1 MDLVSFYKD
10 REIAATLGRYLD
22 AKDVYFR
29 FSKSV
34 EDLSSSECLIPVLG
48 TQGAGKSTFLNAVLF
63 GDIILPVDADET
75 TCIPTVVRYGE
86 KAKPEAFVVM
96 SSGERR
102 TVACSQEGLRDYV
115 HQECNPGNQK
125 GVSHIE
131 IALKHDMLKGGIVFV
146 DLPGVGSITAA
157 NQKTTTEYLKKCSSA
172 IFMLRTVPP
181 ITQSESVFIQGALP
195 LMGKVFWVQNQWT
208 DESKEEVTEGKEHN
222 YRVLGKIADVLKMP
236 KSAISEPDVVCVYRA
251 FVGQSQGDAQM
262 VEKSGINAFRDKVL
276 VFAKDWRKN
285 VLDGKKAQA
294 IELLT
299 AAVKIAKE
307 RSEQLLGDAE
317 NERAKIAEE
326 KKKVE
331 EILDANTKV
340 VRGARDYLSGREGD
354 LRNLIATEC
363 QKCVENLRNGIRE
376 TIDQGVVGGEQL
388 NRAFAD
394 HVNRGSQDV
403 FNVIQPAFLDVANE
417 LTRML
422 GNLKD
427 CTSAVSGA
435 IKVGTPK
442 GGFSEKTKVHET
454 YKLFGGIAG
463 GVTGFFAGVKVGA
476 AVGTMIGGP
485 VGTVIGTVAGA
496 VTTMLAGVFGSFC
509 GSQAREI
516 QAENQKNT
524 ARNELFTAAA
534 KYADKLKATYNDAY
548 AKFADNLQSMIR
560 EWLKDQKDA
569 TDDKFRKAV
578 AAIEQPAGEK
588 QKQSKVAL
596 KDAEKFE
603 KIANELKGA

>member
-22 AKDVYFR
+22 AKDVEFR

-75 TCIPTVVRYGE
+75 TCIPTVVRYGAN
-86 KAKPEAFVVM
+86 AKPEAFVIM
-96 SSGERR
+96 SSGERCK
-102 TVACSQEGLRDYV
+102 VACSQEGLRDYV

-131 IALKHDMLKGGIVFV
+131 IALKHDMLKDGIVFV

-208 DESKEEVTEGKEHN
+208 DESKEEVAEGKEHN
-222 YRVLGKIADVLKMP
+222 YRVLGKLADVLKMP

-276 VFAKDWRKN
+276 EFAKDWRKN
-285 VLDGKKAQA
+285 VLDGKKEQA
-294 IELLT
+294 VELLT
-299 AAVKIAKE
+299 AAAKIAKE
-307 RSEQLLGDAE
+307 RSERLLGDAE
-317 NERAKIAEE
+317 NERAKIADE

-340 VRGARDYLSGREGD
+340 VREARDYLSDREGV
-354 LRNLIATEC
+354 LRNLISAEC

-376 TIDQGVVGGEQL
+376 TIDQGGGRR
-388 NRAFAD
+388 RA
-394 HVNRGSQDV
+394 
-403 FNVIQPAFLDVANE
+403 
-417 LTRML
+417 T
-422 GNLKD
+422 
-427 CTSAVSGA
+427 
-435 IKVGTPK
+435 
-442 GGFSEKTKVHET
+442 
-454 YKLFGGIAG
+454 
-463 GVTGFFAGVKVGA
+463 
-476 AVGTMIGGP
+476 
-485 VGTVIGTVAGA
+485 
-496 VTTMLAGVFGSFC
+496 
-509 GSQAREI
+509 
-516 QAENQKNT
+516 
-524 ARNELFTAAA
+524 
-534 KYADKLKATYNDAY
+534 
-548 AKFADNLQSMIR
+548 
-560 EWLKDQKDA
+560 
-569 TDDKFRKAV
+569 
-578 AAIEQPAGEK
+578 
-588 QKQSKVAL
+588 
-596 KDAEKFE
+596 
-603 KIANELKGA
+603 

>member
-10 REIAATLGRYLD
+10 REIAAALGRYLN
-22 AKDVYFR
+22 AKDVDFR

-102 TVACSQEGLRDYV
+102 KVACSQEGLRDYV

-131 IALKHDMLKGGIVFV
+131 IALKHDMLKDGIVFV

-222 YRVLGKIADVLKMP
+222 YRVLGKIAEVLKMP

-251 FVGQSQGDAQM
+251 FVGQSKGDAQM
-262 VEKSGINAFRDKVL
+262 VEKSGINAFRDRVL
-276 VFAKDWRKN
+276 AFAKDWRKD
-285 VLDGKKAQA
+285 VLNGKKEQA
-294 IELLT
+294 VELLT
-299 AAVKIAKE
+299 AAAKIAKE
-307 RSEQLLGDAE
+307 RSERLLGDAE
-317 NERAKIAEE
+317 NERAKIADE

-340 VRGARDYLSGREGD
+340 VREARDYLSDREGV
-354 LRNLIATEC
+354 LRNLISAEC

-388 NRAFAD
+388 NRAFND
-394 HVNRGSQDV
+394 HVNRGNEDV
-403 FNVIQPAFLDVANE
+403 FNVVQPVFLEVANE
-417 LTRML
+417 VIRIL

-427 CTSAVSGA
+427 SQLSLSDSLKN
-435 IKVGTPK
+435 IKSLGT
-442 GGFSEKTKVHET
+442 FSDKTKVHEF
-454 YKLFGGIAG
+454 YKLGGGIIGSAAAG
-463 GVTGFFAGVKVGA
+463 LAIA
-476 AVGTMIGGP
+476 AATGP
-485 VGTVIGTVAGA
+485 VGWVVGGA
-496 VTTMLAGVFGSFC
+496 IVLLSGLLGSFC
-509 GSQAREI
+509 GSKAREI
-516 QAENQKNT
+516 QAEKQKET
-524 ARNELFTAAA
+524 ARSELFNAAA

-569 TDDKFRKAV
+569 ADDKFRKAV

-603 KIANELKGA
+603 KIAKELKGA

>member
-10 REIAATLGRYLD
+10 REIAAALGRYLE
-22 AKDVYFR
+22 AKDVDFR

-63 GDIILPVDADET
+63 GDVILPVDADET
-75 TCIPTVVRYGE
+75 TCIPTAVRYGVN
-86 KAKPEAFVVM
+86 AKPEAFVVM
-96 SSGERR
+96 STGERR
-102 TVACSQEGLRDYV
+102 KVVCSQEGLREYV

-131 IALKHDMLKGGIVFV
+131 IALRHDMLKDGIVFV

-236 KSAISEPDVVCVYRA
+236 KSSILEPDVVCVYRA

-276 VFAKDWRKN
+276 EFAKDWRKN
-285 VLDGKKAQA
+285 VLNGKKEQTV
-294 IELLT
+294 ELLT
-299 AAVKIAKE
+299 AAAKIAKE
-307 RSEQLLGDAE
+307 RSERLLGDVE
-317 NERAKIAEE
+317 NERAKITEE

-340 VRGARDYLSGREGD
+340 VREARDYLSEREGE

-403 FNVIQPAFLDVANE
+403 FNVIQPVFLDVANE

-422 GNLKD
+422 GNLRD
-427 CTSAVSGA
+427 SSSVVSDS
-435 IKVGTPK
+435 IKVGAPK

-463 GVTGFFAGVKVGA
+463 GVAGVFAGVKVGA

-485 VGTVIGTVAGA
+485 VGTVVGSVVGA
-496 VTTMLAGVFGSFC
+496 ITTMLAGVFGSFC

-534 KYADKLKATYNDAY
+534 KYADKLKTTYHDAY
-548 AKFADNLQSMIR
+548 AKFADNLQAMIR

-569 TDDKFRKAV
+569 ADDKFRKAV
-578 AAIEQPAGEK
+578 AAIELPAGEK
-588 QKQSKVAL
+588 QAQSRAAL
-596 KDAEKFE
+596 KDAEAFE
-603 KIANELKGA
+603 KIAKELKEE

>member
-10 REIAATLGRYLD
+10 REIAAALGRYLD
-22 AKDVYFR
+22 AKDVDFR

-75 TCIPTVVRYGE
+75 TCIPTAVRYGVN
-86 KAKPEAFVVM
+86 AKPEAFVVM
-96 SSGERR
+96 STGERR
-102 TVACSQEGLRDYV
+102 KVVCSQEGLREYV

-157 NQKTTTEYLKKCSSA
+157 NQKTTTEYLKKCSSS

-262 VEKSGINAFRDKVL
+262 VAKSGINAFRDKVL
-276 VFAKDWRKN
+276 EFAKDWRKN
-285 VLDGKKAQA
+285 VLDGKNEQA
-294 IELLT
+294 VELLT
-299 AAVKIAKE
+299 AAAKIAKE
-307 RSEQLLGDAE
+307 RSGRLLGDAE

-340 VRGARDYLSGREGD
+340 VREARDYLSEREGE

-376 TIDQGVVGGEQL
+376 TIDQGVVDGEQL

-403 FNVIQPAFLDVANE
+403 FNVIQPVFLDVANE

-427 CTSAVSGA
+427 SSSVVSDS
-435 IKVGTPK
+435 IKVGAPK

-463 GVTGFFAGVKVGA
+463 GVAGVFVGVKVGA
-476 AVGTMIGGP
+476 TVGTMIGGP
-485 VGTVIGTVAGA
+485 VGTVVGTVVGA
-496 VTTMLAGVFGSFC
+496 ITTMLAGVFGSFC

-524 ARNELFTAAA
+524 ARNELFAAAA

-548 AKFADNLQSMIR
+548 VKFADNLQTMIR
-560 EWLKDQKDA
+560 EWLKDQKQA
-569 TDDKFRKAV
+569 ADDEFRKAI
-578 AAIEQPAGEK
+578 AAIELPADEK
-588 QKQSKVAL
+588 QTQSKAAL
-596 KDAEKFE
+596 KDAEAFE
-603 KIANELKGA
+603 KIAKELKGA